1 MVIWEMFHA
10 GIFQSTFLQPVN
22 GSKNSILNWV
32 MKHNLFNLIFLV
44 NFSLKLPI
52 KLYAAVASGRYVQAM
67 LLHSEKVSEMHL
79 SANWKPKFKDW
90 AKQTVKKLNLLGKTA
105 VDKSAWIKAYHGRI
119 YLNSVF
125 LLLLVSFV
133 SGFRLELMY
142 ISLIVNVRS
151 SLISTVFICLYHS
164 S

>member
-1 MVIWEMFHA
+1 MSYETQS
-10 GIFQSTFLQPVN
+10 FQLDFSSQLFFETPNKTMQLSLQ
-22 GSKNSILNWV
+22 
-32 MKHNLFNLIFLV
+32 
-44 NFSLKLPI
+44 
-52 KLYAAVASGRYVQAM
+52 ADDVQAM
-67 LLHSEKVSEMHL
+67 LLHSEKVSEMHF

-119 YLNSVF
+119 YLNLVF

-142 ISLIVNVRS
+142 VSLIVNVRS